1 MTGSTGAQTV
11 PVADGCEL
19 CSTPGG
25 EVLWSDPRLR
35 VVRVEDPDYPGFLR
49 VIWQGHVREM
59 SDLGPAHRQ
68 CLMEAVFAVERA
80 VIDLLQ
86 PDKVNLASLGNMTP
100 HLHWHVIPRFRGDPH
115 FPDPVWA
122 PRRGGSAVPLPMS
135 AADYGRQVGASVA
148 AALARMPLPA
158 R

>member
-1 MTGSTGAQTV
+1 MSV
-11 PVADGCEL
+11 VDGCEL
-19 CSTPGG
+19 CTTPGG
-25 EVLWSDPRLR
+25 EVLWSDRNLR

-59 SDLGPAHRQ
+59 SDLAPAQRSG
-68 CLMEAVFAVERA
+68 LLDAVFAAERA
-80 VIDLLQ
+80 VIALLR

-122 PRRGGSAVPLPMS
+122 ARRAGRAVPLPMPVE
-135 AADYGRQVGASVA
+135 DYGRAVA
-148 AALARMPLPA
+148 ASIAASLASPDRPLA
-158 R
+158 S

>member
-1 MTGSTGAQTV
+1 MSDAS
-11 PVADGCEL
+11 GCEL

-25 EVLWSDPRLR
+25 VVLWSNEQLR
-35 VVRVEDPDYPGFLR
+35 VVRVDDPDYPGFLR

-59 SDLGPAHRQ
+59 SDLDAAQRSG
-68 CLMEAVFAVERA
+68 LLDVVFAAERA
-80 VIDLLQ
+80 LIGLLR

-122 PRRGGSAVPLPMS
+122 VRRGGVPVVLPMPV
-135 AADYGRQVGASVA
+135 ADYEQAVA
-148 AALARMPLPA
+148 AAMVRQLQGQTV
-158 R
+158 

>member
-1 MTGSTGAQTV
+1 MSEAN
-11 PVADGCEL
+11 GCEL

-25 EVLWSDPRLR
+25 IELWSNEHVR

-59 SDLGPAHRQ
+59 SDLEPTQRS
-68 CLMEAVFAVERA
+68 CLLAAVFTAER
-80 VIDLLQ
+80 VLIDQLH

-115 FPDPVWA
+115 FPDPVWGG
-122 PRRGGSAVPLPMS
+122 RREGVPVELPMPS
-135 AADYGRQVGASVA
+135 ADYEQAVA
-148 AALARMPLPA
+148 AAMARAMP
-158 R
+158 RNGNG